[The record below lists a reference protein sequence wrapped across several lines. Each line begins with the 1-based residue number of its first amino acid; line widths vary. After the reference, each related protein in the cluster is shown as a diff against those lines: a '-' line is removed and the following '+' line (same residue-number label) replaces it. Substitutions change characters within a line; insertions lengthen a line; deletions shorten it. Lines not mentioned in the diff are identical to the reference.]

1 MRKALKVVSGA
12 VLAPVAMLVF
22 AQSQAAYGQIDVVHN
37 IQMQT
42 LVANVE
48 KGVDVKKAKPGDEF
62 TAKVLTGT
70 TLNDGTVVPA
80 GSVLEGHVD
89 SATPSQ
95 HHGDSTLVLTIDKLQ
110 LKGGNEIAIKT
121 MIISVAS
128 FEKELGGGG
137 QVQDRAFDTST
148 KDMGRMNGASDA
160 QQDSSGPHP
169 VSGLTLTSAATDPNS
184 GTLTQKKGNVHL
196 SNEDQIQVAVAVVPK
211 GDKVQ

>member
-1 MRKALKVVSGA
+1 MRKALEVVSGA
-12 VLAPVAMLVF
+12 VLIPVAMLVF
-22 AQSQAAYGQIDVVHN
+22 AQSQGAYGQIDVVHN

-48 KGVDVKKAKPGDEF
+48 KGVDVKKAEPGDEF
-62 TAKVLTGT
+62 TAKTLTGT

-95 HHGDSTLVLTIDKLQ
+95 HHSDSTLVLTIDKLQ
-110 LKGGNEIAIKT
+110 LKGGNEIAIKA

-137 QVQDRAFDTST
+137 QVQDRAFDTSA

-169 VSGLTLTSAATDPNS
+169 VPGLTLTSAVADPNS